1 MATPKKGRNPA
12 NLVLHQAN
20 FAYIKKDKPMTYKY
34 YMAQISKI
42 NEFKN
47 KGWDVTKPLQEITKY
62 YERNGLPDDGSKT
75 KSTSTRSRSAP
86 TPAPQP
92 KQPQPKQNGKVVPLP
107 PDGGKAAR
115 IIAPAPKKVR
125 RTIKAI
131 STPKPY
137 RKLLRHV
144 KDKETYRKMRGN
156 VPLNNKEYTELK
168 KHLEEGNFGNL
179 VNVLKAYHHQAMNK
193 KTERA
198 KRYFEEKERQ
208 KPVDTER
215 AKRYFEEKERQKPVE
230 IATQGD
236 EVEEVKMTAKEE
248 NKDKLKSQF
257 YKVKSSIKK
266 LDDHVED
273 VFDENYRLYQD
284 VDKLEGMMFA

>member
-34 YMAQISKI
+34 YKAQIDKI
-42 NEFKN
+42 DEFKRQ
-47 KGWDVTKPLQEITKY
+47 GWDVTKPLQEITKY
-62 YERNGLPDDGSKT
+62 YKQNGLPDDGSKT
-75 KSTSTRSRSAP
+75 KSTSTRSRSTPA
-86 TPAPQP
+86 PAPQP
-92 KQPQPKQNGKVVPLP
+92 KQNRKVAPLP

-115 IIAPAPKKVR
+115 IMAPAPKKVR
-125 RTIKAI
+125 QPTKAI

-156 VPLNNKEYTELK
+156 VPLNNEEYTKLK
-168 KHLEEGNFGNL
+168 KHLEDGNFGNL

-198 KRYFEEKERQ
+198 KRYF
-208 KPVDTER
+208 
-215 AKRYFEEKERQKPVE
+215 YEKERQKPVE
-230 IATQGD
+230 IATKGD
-236 EVEEVKMTAKEE
+236 EVEDVKMTTKEE
-248 NKDKLKSQF
+248 NKDDMKSLF
-257 YKVKSSIKK
+257 HNIKK
-266 LDDHVED
+266 NQQYVD
-273 VFDENYRLYQD
+273 
-284 VDKLEGMMFA
+284 DKLSDAYTASGHLEKKIDNLKNMLFT